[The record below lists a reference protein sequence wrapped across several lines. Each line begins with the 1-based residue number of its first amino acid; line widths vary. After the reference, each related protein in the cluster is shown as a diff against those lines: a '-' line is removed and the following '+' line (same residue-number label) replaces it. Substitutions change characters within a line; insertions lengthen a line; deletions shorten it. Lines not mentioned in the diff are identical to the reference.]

1 MDNPKQ
7 FVKILPTLKKG
18 ISMIKRTFLIFLAT
32 CFSIFIFSFISDPPK
47 TESKKQPVIK
57 TIIVDA
63 GHGIM
68 PNGGHNGAKGSYSFE
83 DDICLAVSKEL
94 VKNFQRELPEIRI
107 VESRPTEKITPI
119 HRRAE
124 IANTNKGDLFVCIH
138 VNAAIAQRHSE
149 KTGSKKVTYYT
160 GKGKNKKKKTKEVA
174 QYRTYTTPN
183 PAKGTETYIWGAHKN
198 DDKEVALRENA
209 PMLQEEGYKQTYG
222 DIDPNSPEFIALSLL
237 KTKQFF
243 KRSATLAGYVQDE
256 FARVGRVDRDVRQR
270 GVGIWVLQAT
280 AMPSILVETGY
291 ITNRSEE
298 DYLNSKDGQKEI
310 ADCIIRAVKTYI
322 AWLEKNQ
329 QHDDNGNS
337 RNNIPPSAKDVTSFL
352 QMVEK
357 KEKKFVK

>member
-1 MDNPKQ
+1 M
-7 FVKILPTLKKG
+7 V
-18 ISMIKRTFLIFLAT
+18 KRTVFIFLAT
-32 CFSIFIFSFISDPPK
+32 SFSIFIFAFK
-47 TESKKQPVIK
+47 KNTTTRESKKQKVIK

-68 PNGGHNGAKGSYSFE
+68 ANGGHNGAKGSYSYE

-94 VKNFQRELPEIRI
+94 VRNFHNELPEIKI
-107 VESRPTEKITPI
+107 VESRPTEKITAI

-124 IANTNKGDLFVCIH
+124 IANENKGDLFVCIH
-138 VNAAIAQRHSE
+138 VNAAVPQRHSE
-149 KTGSKKVTYYT
+149 KIGSKTVTYYT
-160 GKGKNKKKKTKEVA
+160 GKGKNRKKKTKEVP

-198 DDKEVALRENA
+198 DDKEVAMRENA
-209 PMLQEEGYKQTYG
+209 PMMQEEGYQQTYG

-256 FARVGRVDRDVRQR
+256 FAKVGRVDRDVRQR

-298 DYLNSKDGQKEI
+298 DYLNSKAGQKEI

-329 QHDDNGNS
+329 QPTDGGNGQ
-337 RNNIPPSAKDVTSFL
+337 NNKKQTPKDVTSFL
-352 QMVEK
+352 QMIEEK
-357 KEKKFVK
+357 ERKVVKK